1 MVRFEKLS
9 PTEKN
14 YPYISAK
21 AAAEYKNGV
30 FGEVVDEVFTIGA
43 TKFKV
48 AMNIET
54 GDDAKSDDFVIE
66 KDGDMRI
73 ADLSLVPNGTIL
85 NITAGHLPSGA
96 KEGDKMVSAA
106 TGNLVVPETAPTE
119 EYLEVVE
126 MTNYGCRAKIVQ

>member
-1 MVRFEKLS
+1 MVRFETLT
-9 PTEKN
+9 TEKV
-14 YPYISAK
+14 YPYVKAK

-48 AMNIET
+48 AMNVET

-85 NITAGHLPSGA
+85 NVTAGHLPSDA
-96 KEGDKMVSAA
+96 KKGDKMVSAA

-119 EYLEVVE
+119 KYLEVIE